1 MYLKT
6 TSKNKCHT
14 QIRVGKYEKNKEDM
28 AQIEEKGT
36 YKDVE
41 KEREQNRKERN
52 IWDTL
57 PGTNRRKMNI

>member
-41 KEREQNRKERN
+41 KERE
-52 IWDTL
+52 
-57 PGTNRRKMNI
+57 